1 MKKLIIFLIMSFML
15 TCNYAEAKKKPTS
28 YAEKVQETKHKKTKK
43 VKIKR
48 PDELAKD
55 KQK

>member
-1 MKKLIIFLIMSFML
+1 MF
-15 TCNYAEAKKKPTS
+15 TCSYAEAKKKPTS
-28 YAEKVQETKHKKTKK
+28 YAEKVQETKHKKPSKK

>member
-1 MKKLIIFLIMSFML
+1 ML